1 MKNIRTILDKTVEY
15 IGMTLLSVMVIM
27 VLWQVFTRTVLN
39 NPNTVT
45 EEFVRFSLIWLSML
59 SSAYVV
65 GKQAHLNVSL
75 LSDKLE
81 GNKKFILEV
90 VVQVLFLLF
99 AVIMMIYGGAKYVS
113 ITMGQ
118 ISPSLGINMG
128 YVNMAVPVSGVIM
141 FIYSVL
147 NLVDRLEEEKSAKN
161 NKNS

>member
-1 MKNIRTILDKTVEY
+1 MKNLRNILDKVVEY
-15 IGMTLLSVMVIM
+15 IGMTLLSIMVVM

-39 NPNTVT
+39 NPNTIT

-81 GNKKFILEV
+81 GKQKFILEIII
-90 VVQVLFLLF
+90 QILFLLF
-99 AVIMMIYGGAKYVS
+99 AIIIMIYGGVKYVS

-118 ISPSLGINMG
+118 ISPSLGMNMG
-128 YVNMAVPVSGVIM
+128 YVNMAVPVSGIIM
-141 FIYSVL
+141 FVYSLL
-147 NLVDRLEEEKSAKN
+147 NLIDRVNLEKGL
-161 NKNS
+161 